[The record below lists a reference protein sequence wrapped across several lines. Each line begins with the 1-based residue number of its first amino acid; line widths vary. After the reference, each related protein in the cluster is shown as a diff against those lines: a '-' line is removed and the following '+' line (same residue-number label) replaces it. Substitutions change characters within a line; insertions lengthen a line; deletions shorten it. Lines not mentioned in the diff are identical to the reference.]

1 MKQMTRPRY
10 SLEVL
15 QQTYTLNLAQAADL
29 LKRFGSDKVLID
41 KIMKRCQPRVDNDR
55 R

>member
-10 SLEVL
+10 SLEGL
-15 QQTYTLNLAQAADL
+15 QETYTLSLPQAAAL
-29 LKRFGSDKVLID
+29 LKRFGSDKASID
-41 KIMKRCQPRVDNDR
+41 RIMKRCQPRAEHDR

>member
-1 MKQMTRPRY
+1 MKQITRPRY
-10 SLEVL
+10 SLEAL
-15 QQTYTLNLAQAADL
+15 QQAYTLNLSQASDL
-29 LKRFGSDKVLID
+29 LKRFGSDKASID